1 MASPLNK
8 CKYHGVKPENFWYD
22 VEILGKQSDN
32 WATHFL
38 QDAASV

>member
-1 MASPLNK
+1 MASLLFS
-8 CKYHGVKPENFWYD
+8 KYYELEPENIWYG
-22 VEILGKQSDN
+22 VEIKGKQSDN

>member
-1 MASPLNK
+1 MASLLYNK
-8 CKYHGVKPENFWYD
+8 YYGVTPANYSYD
-22 VEILGKQSDN
+22 MEITGKQSDN

>member
-1 MASPLNK
+1 MASLLNK
-8 CKYHGVKPENFWYD
+8 FKFYGVKPENCWYN
-22 VEILGKQSDN
+22 VEIKGKQSDN

>member
-1 MASPLNK
+1 MTTMSR
-8 CKYHGVKPENFWYD
+8 KYIVPDHWYN
-22 VEILGKQSDN
+22 VEIKGKQSDN